1 VYIIVICR
9 EPCALHISWYTTHQ
23 PSEGSSPCLVGVG
36 GGPLFSV
43 GEYSAPMGW
52 LHKPLVI
59 YSNYKVCTISATD
72 HIGHN
77 HIGHTKR
84 PYRPKGITI
93 SATKK
98 IYCYLASTFISCQS
112 ETRNVV
118 CNPVSHNRKVKER
131 NTCRHISKRFD
142 VSI

>member
-1 VYIIVICR
+1 VYTIVICR
-9 EPCALHISWYTTHQ
+9 EPCTLHISWYTVHQ
-23 PSEGSSPCLVGVG
+23 PSEGSSLCLVRG
-36 GGPLFSV
+36 GQLFSA

-59 YSNYKVCTISATD
+59 YSNYKVYTILATD

-77 HIGHTKR
+77 HIDHMKR
-84 PYRPKGITI
+84 PYRPKGINI
-93 SATKK
+93 SLQK

-131 NTCRHISKRFD
+131 NTCPHISKRFD